1 MMNFLGKFKV
11 GTKLLVSFLI
21 VAIFIGVVGL
31 ISMITLKKINVN
43 GNEMYSNHLT
53 ASNLLN
59 DINKELLRFRG
70 DTLNVLYNKNSNREE
85 ISKNLEKYIKNYE
98 SDIELYSK
106 TKFSDEEQKI
116 FKDFTDIIT
125 KYKEQQYTLIKL
137 IRENKVDEAI
147 NYVSS
152 VTSTREEVEKRIGEL
167 ISLNVN
173 AAKEANE
180 DNNLIYKKSS
190 NTVIGF
196 IIGGIVIAVL
206 LGIVMTKHISV
217 ALKIIQGFSK
227 KLSEYDFDKA
237 ITLPW
242 KDEFAET
249 CTSLNLAQD
258 NVKGLV
264 KEIMNNSQNLS
275 ASSEELFA
283 TVEEMNAK
291 LDTIDKS
298 TKEIAAGSQEVSAS
312 AEEITASVEEVN
324 SSITEMSQRALD
336 GSENAGKFKER
347 ALKVK
352 ENGKKQEESILS
364 VYNQKEAMIL
374 KAIEDGKVVEQI
386 KVMAATISSIAEQT
400 NLLAL
405 NAAIEAARAGE
416 QGKGF
421 AVVAE
426 EVRKLAEQSS
436 QAVSSIQVTITKV
449 QDAFNGLSENSNEI
463 LKFMNEQVTPEFTH
477 FVASGTELYND
488 ADYVSKMSE
497 DLASISEELS
507 ATVNQVNLAVQN
519 MSTSAQTSSEGT
531 MSILCN
537 INEATGGM
545 EQIAQT
551 AQTQAQ
557 LAEKLN
563 ELVQKFKI

>member
-11 GTKLLVSFLI
+11 GTKLLTSFLI
-21 VAIFIGVVGL
+21 VAIFIGAVGL

-70 DTLNVLYNKNSNREE
+70 DTLNVLYNKNSDRDQTT
-85 ISKNLEKYIKNYE
+85 KNLEGYIKNYE
-98 SDIELYSK
+98 NSIELYSK
-106 TKFSDEEQKI
+106 TKFSDEEKKQ
-116 FKDFTDIIT
+116 FEHFNTDIKT
-125 KYKEQQYTLIKL
+125 YKDQQYTLIKL
-137 IRENKVDEAI
+137 IRENKIDQAI

-152 VTSTREEVEKRIGEL
+152 VTSTREDIEKEISDL
-167 ISLNVN
+167 IHLNVE
-173 AAKEANE
+173 AAQKANE
-180 DNNLIYKKSS
+180 DNNSVYKKSS
-190 NTVIGF
+190 NSVLGF
-196 IIGGIVIAVL
+196 IICGIVIALL
-206 LGIVMTKHISV
+206 LGIAMTKHISM
-217 ALKIIQGFSK
+217 ALKIIQGFSQ
-227 KLSEYDFDKA
+227 KLSEYDFDKT

-242 KDEFAET
+242 KDEFAQT

-258 NVKGLV
+258 NVKELV
-264 KEIMNNSQNLS
+264 KEIMSNSQNLS

-291 LDTIDKS
+291 LETIDKS

-324 SSITEMSQRALD
+324 SSLTEMSQRALD

-347 ALKVK
+347 ALNVK
-352 ENGKKQEESILS
+352 ENGKKQEESILA
-364 VYNQKEAMIL
+364 VYDQKEAMIL

-436 QAVSSIQVTITKV
+436 QAVSSIQDTITKV
-449 QDAFNGLSENSNEI
+449 QDAFDGLSGNSNEI
-463 LKFMNEQVTPEFTH
+463 LKFMNEQVTPEFTN
-477 FVASGTELYND
+477 FVTSGTELYND

-519 MSTSAQTSSEGT
+519 MSASAQTSSEGT

-537 INEATGGM
+537 IDEATEGM

>member
-1 MMNFLGKFKV
+1 MNFLGKFKV
-11 GTKLLVSFLI
+11 GTKLLASFLI
-21 VAIFIGVVGL
+21 VATFIGVVGL

-70 DTLNVLYNKNSNREE
+70 DTLNALYNKNSDVGR
-85 ISKNLEKYIKNYE
+85 IVKNLEEYIKNYE
-98 SDIELYSK
+98 GDIELYSK
-106 TKFSDEEQKI
+106 TKFSDEEKKY
-116 FKDFTDIIT
+116 FEHFNEDIK

-137 IRENKVDEAI
+137 IRENKMNEAI

-152 VTSTREEVEKRIGEL
+152 VTSTREDIEKEIGEL

-173 AAKEANE
+173 AAKNANE
-180 DNNLIYKKSS
+180 DNNLVYKKSS
-190 NTVIGF
+190 NSVVGF

-206 LGIVMTKHISV
+206 LGIVMTKHISM
-217 ALKIIQGFSK
+217 ALKIIQGFSQ

-237 ITLPW
+237 ITLSW

-258 NVKGLV
+258 NVKELV

-275 ASSEELFA
+275 AASEELFA

-291 LDTIDKS
+291 LETIDKS

-347 ALKVK
+347 ALNVK

-364 VYNQKEAMIL
+364 VYDQKAAMIL
-374 KAIEDGKVVEQI
+374 KAIEDGKIVEQI
-386 KVMAATISSIAEQT
+386 KVMADTISSIAGQT

-449 QDAFNGLSENSNEI
+449 QEAFNGLSDNSNEI
-463 LKFMNEQVTPEFTH
+463 LKFMNEQVTPEFTN
-477 FVASGTELYND
+477 FVAGGTELYND

-519 MSTSAQTSSEGT
+519 MSTSAQSSSEGT

-537 INEATGGM
+537 INEATEGM

-551 AQTQAQ
+551 AQTQSR
-557 LAEKLN
+557 LAENLN